1 MPQRI
6 VFPEKS
12 CVELQRF
19 SLPDVGEGDLHVRT
33 LYSLMSIGTETA
45 ILHQNYAPG
54 THFDRL
60 FSYPQLKTG
69 VQAIA
74 IVEEVGPGVSEFDAG
89 DRVFMRMAHGSHQ
102 VIPAAACSRV
112 PEGIASDSGCW
123 CGLAKTAYR
132 AAWAGRFDQADS
144 ILVVGAGP
152 VGQMTVRW
160 ANTLGTR
167 EVVVC
172 DLAENRLEH
181 AILGGATQALV
192 GPLDKLSSKIKK
204 IYSDEG
210 PQLIVDTTGSPTA
223 FAQILGAA
231 GRFGVV
237 LILGDTGFP
246 GEQCLT
252 SDVMTKGLT
261 IRATHD
267 SHDIDGWTQR
277 RIDELFFDSVLGGR
291 FNLDELITHRFDP
304 SDCEQAYRLA
314 SDNREQAIG
323 ILYDWS
329 KLS

>member
-6 VFPEKS
+6 VFPEKGL
-12 CVELQRF
+12 VELQTF
-19 SLPDVGEGDLHVRT
+19 SLPEVGEGELRVRT

-45 ILHQNYAPG
+45 ILHQKYAPR
-54 THFDRL
+54 THFDRM

-74 IVEEVGPGVSEFDAG
+74 VVEEVGPGDSEFDVG
-89 DRVFMRMAHGSHQ
+89 DRIFMRMAHGSHQ
-102 VIPAAACSRV
+102 VIAAAACSRV

-132 AAWAGRFDQADS
+132 AAWAGRFDQAES
-144 ILVVGAGP
+144 VLIVGAGP
-152 VGQMTVRW
+152 VGQMATRW
-160 ANTLGTR
+160 AKSLGTR
-167 EVVVC
+167 DIVVC

-181 AILGGATQALV
+181 ASRGGATQVLV
-192 GPLDKLSSKIKK
+192 GSLDNLLNKIKE
-204 IYSDEG
+204 IWGDTG
-210 PQLIVDTTGSPTA
+210 PPLIVDTTGSPAA

-231 GRFGVV
+231 GRFGMV
-237 LILGDTGFP
+237 LILGDTGYP

-267 SHDIDGWTQR
+267 SHDVDSWTQR
-277 RIDELFFDSVLGGR
+277 RIDALFFDSVLDGR
-291 FNLDELITHRFDP
+291 FNLDQLITHQFDP
-304 SDCEQAYRLA
+304 ADCDQAYRLA
-314 SDNREQAIG
+314 SNNREQAIG

-329 KLS
+329 KCS

>member
-6 VFPEKS
+6 VFPEKGR
-12 CVELQRF
+12 VELQNF
-19 SLPDVGEGDLHVRT
+19 SLPEVGEGDLRVRT

-45 ILHQNYAPG
+45 ILHQNYAPD
-54 THFDRL
+54 THFDRM
-60 FSYPQLKTG
+60 FSFPQLKTG

-74 IVEEVGPGVSEFDAG
+74 VVEDVGPGDSEFDAG

-102 VIPAAACSRV
+102 VIPAAACSPV
-112 PEGIASDSGCW
+112 PEGIADDTGCW

-132 AAWAGRFDQADS
+132 AAWAGRFDQAES
-144 ILVVGAGP
+144 VLMVGAGP
-152 VGQMTVRW
+152 VGQMATRW
-160 ANTLGTR
+160 ANALGT
-167 EVVVC
+167 EKIVVC

-181 AILGGATQALV
+181 ARRGGATQVLV
-192 GPLDKLSSKIKK
+192 GSLDNLSNKIKG
-204 IYSDEG
+204 IWGIEG
-210 PQLIVDTTGSPTA
+210 PPLVVDTSGSPAA
-223 FAQILGAA
+223 FTQILGAA
-231 GRFGVV
+231 GHFGVV

-246 GEQCLT
+246 GKQCLT

-277 RIDELFFDSVLGGR
+277 RIDHLFFDSVLDGH

-304 SDCEQAYRLA
+304 SDCAQAYRLA
-314 SDNREQAIG
+314 SEHREKAIG

-329 KLS
+329 KYS